1 MKYISTRGLAPE
13 VSSTEAL
20 LNGIAPDGGLY
31 VPVEIPS
38 NDALPNWL
46 EADCDYAGTMRKLLA
61 LFFDDI
67 PEHVRNA
74 AVERSVA
81 RFANPKEPVSLRWA
95 GKEERIVEAE
105 ENDFFD
111 ESEEEEKTEIVDS
124 NLYFLD
130 LTQGPTGAFKDV
142 ALTILP
148 TLLQYAAEQAGL
160 KKAAILTATSGDT
173 GSAAMRGFAGVAGTE
188 VLVFFPKTG
197 TSEIQRRQM
206 VCCEGGNVHACAI
219 EGNFDDAQAGVKAVF
234 ADEKIRADAAAKG
247 IFLSSANSI
256 NIGRL
261 FPQVCY
267 YLMAWRQL
275 HFSCVLGEDGFDVV
289 VPTGNFG
296 NILAAFYAKKLGAP
310 IRRFIVAS
318 NENNVVAEFIQR
330 GIYNVKCHVLKKRSP
345 RTFKVTNSPSMDIL
359 VSSNIERF
367 IFEISGRN
375 SEFVRES
382 MAALK
387 EKGEFVLDAIA
398 EAGLKEAGF
407 DSGFAGQG
415 KTLYGIQE
423 AWRRFK
429 NLLDPHTAIGLKV
442 AVTNAEDAAPCVPVV
457 IAETATPWKFPK
469 TVIEGLRQG
478 SFNPRGLKKPSETS
492 DFENLKNLAD
502 YLARELSPEERE
514 NFSPRFAELE
524 AAPVLHDLV
533 CAKDRVG
540 ETVRQV
546 FGV

>member
-1 MKYISTRGLAPE
+1 MKYISTRGIAPE

-31 VPVEIPS
+31 VPAQIPS
-38 NDALPNWL
+38 ADALPNWL
-46 EADCDYAGTMRKLLA
+46 EPDCDYAGTMRKLLA

-67 PEHVRNA
+67 PENIRNA

-81 RFANPKEPVSLRWA
+81 RFAVPVPFRPVCD
-95 GKEERIVEAE
+95 KIV
-105 ENDFFD
+105 FM
-111 ESEEEEKTEIVDS
+111 
-124 NLYFLD
+124 D
-130 LTQGPTGAFKDV
+130 LAQGPTAAFKDV

-148 TLLQYAAEQAGL
+148 TLLQYAAEKAGL

-173 GSAAMRGFAGVAGTE
+173 GSAAMRGFADVAGTE

-261 FPQVCY
+261 VPQVCY
-267 YLMAWRQL
+267 YIMAWRYL
-275 HFSCVLGEDGFDVV
+275 HFSGALDKDGFDVV

-318 NENNVVAEFIQR
+318 NENNVVAEFIKT
-330 GIYNVKCHVLKKRSP
+330 GIYDTHRD
-345 RTFKVTNSPSMDIL
+345 FKITNSPSMDIL

-375 SEFVRES
+375 SAWTRES
-382 MAALK
+382 MASLK
-387 EKGEFVLDAIA
+387 ASGVFRFDDEKRRAAAD
-398 EAGLKEAGF
+398 AGF
-407 DSGFAGQG
+407 DSGFA
-415 KTLYGIQE
+415 TMTATE
-423 AWRRFK
+423 AAISEICRDANYFA
-429 NLLDPHTAIGLKV
+429 DPHTAIGWKV
-442 AVTNAEDAAPCVPVV
+442 LRELGNRGNAPAV
-457 IAETATPWKFPK
+457 IAETAAPWKFPA
-469 TVIEGLRQG
+469 TMLRALTG
-478 SFNPRGLKKPSETS
+478 TCGED
-492 DFENLKNLAD
+492 DFTNL
-502 YLARELSPEERE
+502 RELGKLIGSA
-514 NFSPRFAELE
+514 PRFAELE
-524 AAPVLHDLV
+524 TAPVLHTRV
-533 CAKDRVG
+533 CAKNRVG
-540 ETVRQV
+540 DAVRSV
-546 FGV
+546 FGI

>member
-1 MKYISTRGLAPE
+1 MKYISTRGLAPQ
-13 VSSTEAL
+13 VSSAEAL

-31 VPVEIPS
+31 VPARIPAA
-38 NDALPNWL
+38 DALPGWL

-67 PEHVRNA
+67 PEAIRNK

-81 RFANPKEPVSLRWA
+81 RFADPAVPVPFRP
-95 GKEERIVEAE
+95 VCD
-105 ENDFFD
+105 NVVFM
-111 ESEEEEKTEIVDS
+111 
-124 NLYFLD
+124 D
-130 LTQGPTGAFKDV
+130 LAQGPTAAFKDV

-206 VCCEGGNVHACAI
+206 VCCEGENVHACAI

-267 YLMAWRQL
+267 YIMAWRHL
-275 HFSCVLGEDGFDVV
+275 HRSGALGYDGFDVV

-318 NENNVVAEFIQR
+318 NENNVVAEFIKTGVYDTHR
-330 GIYNVKCHVLKKRSP
+330 D
-345 RTFKVTNSPSMDIL
+345 FKITNSPSMDIL

-367 IFEISGRN
+367 IFEISGRD
-375 SEFVRES
+375 SAWTRDS
-382 MAALK
+382 MASLK
-387 EKGEFVLDAIA
+387 ASGVFRFDDEKFRAAAD
-398 EAGLKEAGF
+398 AGF
-407 DSGFAGQG
+407 DSGYATMTETETAIAEIEREANYFA
-415 KTLYGIQE
+415 
-423 AWRRFK
+423 
-429 NLLDPHTAIGLKV
+429 DPHTAIAWKV
-442 AVTNAEDAAPCVPVV
+442 LRELGNRGNVPAV
-457 IAETATPWKFPK
+457 IAETAAPWKFPA
-469 TVIEGLRQG
+469 TMLRALTG
-478 SFNPRGLKKPSETS
+478 SCGED
-492 DFENLKNLAD
+492 DFENLKKLGEKIAQT
-502 YLARELSPEERE
+502 
-514 NFSPRFAELE
+514 PRFAELE
-524 AAPVLHDLV
+524 TAPVRHNLV

-540 ETVRQV
+540 DAVRRV
-546 FGV
+546 FGI

>member
-13 VSSTEAL
+13 VSSVEAL

-31 VPVEIPS
+31 VPVRIPS
-38 NDALPNWL
+38 GDALPNWL

-67 PEHVRNA
+67 PENVRNA

-81 RFANPKEPVSLRWA
+81 RFADPAVPVPFNPVCDNVL
-95 GKEERIVEAE
+95 
-105 ENDFFD
+105 FM
-111 ESEEEEKTEIVDS
+111 
-124 NLYFLD
+124 D
-130 LTQGPTGAFKDV
+130 LAQGPTAAFKDV

-206 VCCEGGNVHACAI
+206 VCCEGDNVYACAI

-267 YLMAWRQL
+267 YIMAWRQL
-275 HFSCVLGEDGFDVV
+275 HFSGILGSEGFDVV

-318 NENNVVAEFIQR
+318 NENNVVAEFIKTGVYDTHRAFQ
-330 GIYNVKCHVLKKRSP
+330 I
-345 RTFKVTNSPSMDIL
+345 TNSPSMDIL

-367 IFEISGRN
+367 IFEVSGRDAAWT
-375 SEFVRES
+375 RES
-382 MAALK
+382 MASLK
-387 EKGEFVLDAIA
+387 ANGVFRFDDEKCRAA
-398 EAGLKEAGF
+398 QAAGF
-407 DSGFAGQG
+407 DSGFATQAE
-415 KTLYGIQE
+415 TE
-423 AWRRFK
+423 AAIAEIRRDADY
-429 NLLDPHTAIGLKV
+429 LADPHTAIGWKV
-442 AVTNAEDAAPCVPVV
+442 LRELGNRGSVPAV
-457 IAETATPWKFPK
+457 IAETAAPWKFPA
-469 TVIEGLRQG
+469 TMLRA
-478 SFNPRGLKKPSETS
+478 LKGTCATD
-492 DFENLKNLAD
+492 DFENLSELGELAGK
-502 YLARELSPEERE
+502 A
-514 NFSPRFAELE
+514 PRFAELE
-524 AAPVLHDLV
+524 RAPVLHTRV

-540 ETVRQV
+540 DAVREV
-546 FGV
+546 FGI

>member
-1 MKYISTRGLAPE
+1 MKYISTRGIAPE

-31 VPVEIPS
+31 VPAQIPGV
-38 NDALPNWL
+38 DALPNWL
-46 EADCDYAGTMRKLLA
+46 EPDCGYAGTMRKLLA

-67 PEHVRNA
+67 PEKVRDA
-74 AVERSVA
+74 AVDRSVA
-81 RFANPKEPVSLRWA
+81 RFANPAVPVPFNPVCDNVL
-95 GKEERIVEAE
+95 
-105 ENDFFD
+105 FM
-111 ESEEEEKTEIVDS
+111 
-124 NLYFLD
+124 D
-130 LTQGPTGAFKDV
+130 LAQGPTAAFKDV

-206 VCCEGGNVHACAI
+206 VCCEGSNVHACAI
-219 EGNFDDAQAGVKAVF
+219 DGNFDDAQAGVKAVF

-267 YLMAWRQL
+267 YIMAWRQL
-275 HFSCVLGEDGFDVV
+275 NFSCILGEDGFDVV

-318 NENNVVAEFIQR
+318 NENNVVSEFIKTGVYDTHR
-330 GIYNVKCHVLKKRSP
+330 A
-345 RTFKVTNSPSMDIL
+345 FKITNSPSMDIL

-367 IFEISGRN
+367 IFEVSGRDAAWT
-375 SEFVRES
+375 RES
-382 MAALK
+382 MASLK
-387 EKGEFVLDAIA
+387 ATGIFKFDAEKSRSARAF
-398 EAGLKEAGF
+398 GF
-407 DSGFAGQG
+407 DSGFATQAE
-415 KTLYGIQE
+415 TE
-423 AWRRFK
+423 AAIAEIRRDADYFA
-429 NLLDPHTAIGLKV
+429 DPHTAIGWKV
-442 AVTNAEDAAPCVPVV
+442 LRDLGERGNVPAV
-457 IAETATPWKFPK
+457 IAETAAPWKFPA
-469 TVIEGLRQG
+469 TMLRALTG
-478 SFNPRGLKKPSETS
+478 SCGND
-492 DFENLKNLAD
+492 DFENLG
-502 YLARELSPEERE
+502 ELGSIVGKP
-514 NFSPRFAELE
+514 PRFAELE
-524 AAPVLHDLV
+524 TAPVLHTQV

-540 ETVRQV
+540 DAVRKV
-546 FGV
+546 FGI

>member
-1 MKYISTRGLAPE
+1 MKYISTRGIAPE
-13 VSSTEAL
+13 VSSTKAL

-31 VPVEIPS
+31 VPAQIPS
-38 NDALPNWL
+38 GDALPNWL
-46 EADCDYAGTMRKLLA
+46 EADCDYAGTMHKLLA

-67 PEHVRNA
+67 PENVRNA

-81 RFANPKEPVSLRWA
+81 RFANPAVPVPFNP
-95 GKEERIVEAE
+95 VCD
-105 ENDFFD
+105 NVVFM
-111 ESEEEEKTEIVDS
+111 
-124 NLYFLD
+124 D
-130 LTQGPTGAFKDV
+130 LAQGPTAAFKDV

-173 GSAAMRGFAGVAGTE
+173 GSAAMRGFADVAGTE

-206 VCCEGGNVHACAI
+206 VCCEGENVSACAI

-267 YLMAWRQL
+267 YIMAWRHL
-275 HFSCVLGEDGFDVV
+275 HFSGALGGDGFDVV

-318 NENNVVAEFIQR
+318 NENNVVAEFIKTGVYDTHR
-330 GIYNVKCHVLKKRSP
+330 A
-345 RTFKVTNSPSMDIL
+345 FKITNSPSMDIL

-367 IFEISGRN
+367 IFEISGRDAAWT
-375 SEFVRES
+375 RES
-382 MAALK
+382 MILLKSGGVFKFDETKLAAAK
-387 EKGEFVLDAIA
+387 D
-398 EAGLKEAGF
+398 AGF
-407 DSGFAGQG
+407 DSGFA
-415 KTLYGIQE
+415 TQE
-423 AWRRFK
+423 ETEAAIAEIRREANYFA
-429 NLLDPHTAIGLKV
+429 DPHTAIGWKV
-442 AVTNAEDAAPCVPVV
+442 LRELGNRGNAPAVV
-457 IAETATPWKFPK
+457 AETAAPWKFPA
-469 TVIEGLRQG
+469 TMLRALTG
-478 SFNPRGLKKPSETS
+478 TCGEN
-492 DFENLKNLAD
+492 DFENLKQLG
-502 YLARELSPEERE
+502 EKTGQP
-514 NFSPRFAELE
+514 PRFAELE
-524 AAPVLHDLV
+524 TAPVLHTRV
-533 CAKDRVG
+533 CAKSGVG
-540 ETVRQV
+540 NAVRAV
-546 FGV
+546 FDI

>member
-13 VSSTEAL
+13 VTSTEAL

-31 VPVEIPS
+31 VPVEIPAR
-38 NDALPNWL
+38 NALPDWL
-46 EADCDYAGTMRKLLA
+46 APDCDYAGTMRKLLA

-67 PEHVRNA
+67 PENVRNA

-95 GKEERIVEAE
+95 GKEERIIEAE
-105 ENDFFD
+105 KNDFED
-111 ESEEEEKTEIVDS
+111 RSEEEKTEIVDS

-148 TLLQYAAEQAGL
+148 TLLQYAAKQAGL

-173 GSAAMRGFAGVAGTE
+173 GSAAMRGFADVAGTK

-234 ADEKIRADAAAKG
+234 ADERIRADAAAKG

-275 HFSCVLGEDGFDVV
+275 HFSGILGNDGFDVV

-375 SEFVRES
+375 SEFVRGC
-382 MAALK
+382 MADLK
-387 EKGEFVLDAIA
+387 EKGEFELDAVA
-398 EAGLKEAGF
+398 EAGLKDAGF
-407 DSGFAGQG
+407 DSGFAGRG
-415 KTLYGIQE
+415 KTLCGIQE
-423 AWRRFK
+423 AWIRFK
-429 NLLDPHTAIGLKV
+429 NLLDPHTAIGFKV
-442 AVTNAEDAAPCVPVV
+442 AATNDGDASTYVPVV

-469 TVIEGLRQG
+469 TVIEGLRQKG

-492 DFENLKNLAD
+492 DFKNLKSLAD
-502 YLARELSPEERE
+502 YVARELCRKERE
-514 NFSPRFAELE
+514 NFSPRFGELE
-524 AAPVLHDLV
+524 VAPVLHDLV

-540 ETVRQV
+540 ETVRTV
-546 FGV
+546 FGI

>member
-1 MKYISTRGLAPE
+1 MKYISTRGLSPE
-13 VSSTEAL
+13 VTSTEAL

-31 VPVEIPS
+31 VPVEIPAR
-38 NDALPNWL
+38 DALPDWL
-46 EADCDYAGTMRKLLA
+46 EPDCDYAGTMRKLLA

-67 PEHVRNA
+67 PEDVRNA

-105 ENDFFD
+105 ENDFD
-111 ESEEEEKTEIVDS
+111 ESEEEKTEIVDS

-173 GSAAMRGFAGVAGTE
+173 GSAAMRGFADVAGTE

-275 HFSCVLGEDGFDVV
+275 HFSGILGEDGFDVV

-318 NENNVVAEFIQR
+318 NENNVVAEFIKTGVYDTHR
-330 GIYNVKCHVLKKRSP
+330 A
-345 RTFKVTNSPSMDIL
+345 FKITNSPSMDIL

-367 IFEISGRN
+367 IFEISGRDAVWTRD
-375 SEFVRES
+375 SR
-382 MAALK
+382 AALK
-387 EKGEFVLDAIA
+387 TSGVFKFDEKQLGAARAV
-398 EAGLKEAGF
+398 GF
-407 DSGFAGQG
+407 DSGFA
-415 KTLYGIQE
+415 TQE
-423 AWRRFK
+423 ETEAAIAEIRRDAAYFA
-429 NLLDPHTAIGLKV
+429 DPHTAIGWKV
-442 AVTNAEDAAPCVPVV
+442 LRELGNRGSVPAV
-457 IAETATPWKFPK
+457 IAETAAPWKFPA
-469 TVIEGLRQG
+469 TMLRALTG
-478 SFNPRGLKKPSETS
+478 TCGND
-492 DFENLKNLAD
+492 DFENLKKLGELA
-502 YLARELSPEERE
+502 AQT
-514 NFSPRFAELE
+514 PRFGELD
-524 AAPVLHDLV
+524 AAPVRHDLV

-546 FGV
+546 FGI

>member
-31 VPVEIPS
+31 VPAEIPS
-38 NDALPNWL
+38 KTALPNWL

-67 PEHVRNA
+67 PENVRNA

-81 RFANPKEPVSLRWA
+81 RFANPAVPVPFNP
-95 GKEERIVEAE
+95 VCD
-105 ENDFFD
+105 NVVFM
-111 ESEEEEKTEIVDS
+111 
-124 NLYFLD
+124 D
-130 LTQGPTGAFKDV
+130 LAQGPTAAFKDV

-148 TLLQYAAEQAGL
+148 TLLQYAAEQSGL

-173 GSAAMRGFAGVAGTE
+173 GSAAMRGFADVAGTE

-275 HFSCVLGEDGFDVV
+275 HFSGILGDEGFDVV

-318 NENNVVAEFIQR
+318 NENNVVAEFIKTGVYDTHR
-330 GIYNVKCHVLKKRSP
+330 A
-345 RTFKVTNSPSMDIL
+345 FKITNSPSMDIL

-367 IFEISGRN
+367 IFEISGRD
-375 SEFVRES
+375 SAWTRES
-382 MAALK
+382 MASLK
-387 EKGEFVLDAIA
+387 ASGVFRFDDEKRRAA
-398 EAGLKEAGF
+398 EDAGF
-407 DSGFAGQG
+407 DSGFA
-415 KTLYGIQE
+415 TMTETE
-423 AWRRFK
+423 AAIAEIHRDANYFA
-429 NLLDPHTAIGLKV
+429 DPHTAIGWKV
-442 AVTNAEDAAPCVPVV
+442 LRELGNRGSVPAV
-457 IAETATPWKFPK
+457 IAETAAPWKFPA
-469 TVIEGLRQG
+469 TMLRALTG
-478 SFNPRGLKKPSETS
+478 TCGND
-492 DFENLKNLAD
+492 DFENLKKLG
-502 YLARELSPEERE
+502 ELIGQT
-514 NFSPRFAELE
+514 PRFAELE
-524 AAPVLHDLV
+524 AAPVRHDSV
-533 CAKDRVG
+533 CAKNRVG
-540 ETVRQV
+540 DAVRSV
-546 FGV
+546 FGI